1 MAVALAA
8 WMVCLMVAGRVDP
21 TVVPSVSKWVVRL
34 VYLMVDSKVARMAD
48 KLADLMVVLLV
59 GQRVCWMAEQKD

>member
-8 WMVCLMVAGRVDP
+8 WMVYLMVAGRVDP
-21 TVVPSVSKWVVRL
+21 TVVVSVSKWVVRL

-48 KLADLMVVLLV
+48 KLADVMVVLLAV
-59 GQRVCWMAEQKD
+59 WTACLMVAQKV